1 MKLDSEEILK
11 CLCFV
16 ILGYFIAMMFSRM
29 CSCGNGFRVGGAER
43 CQSLHRQDCID
54 IENCNWNV
62 GIQGRCQG
70 SSYCSNFNELD
81 CTHNDS
87 CTWNPPQNRGCTA
100 EQFPAQ
106 AST

>member
-43 CQSLHRQDCID
+43 CATSTSKGDCRND
-54 IENCNWNV
+54 SACYWVPAKE
-62 GIQGRCQG
+62 GRCEG
-70 SSYCSNFNELD
+70 YGPEHD
-81 CTHNDS
+81 
-87 CTWNPPQNRGCTA
+87 R
-100 EQFPAQ
+100 
-106 AST
+106 